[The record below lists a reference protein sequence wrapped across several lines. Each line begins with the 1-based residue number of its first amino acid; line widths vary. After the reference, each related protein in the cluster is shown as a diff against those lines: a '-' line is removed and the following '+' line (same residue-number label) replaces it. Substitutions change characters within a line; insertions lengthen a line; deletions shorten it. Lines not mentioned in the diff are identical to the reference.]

1 MKSMMFKLP
10 KTLSTVI
17 IERLNQNLWN
27 IEISSYLE
35 IFLCGFLNSK
45 FKFGRF
51 RTEIGRSTSFS
62 NRIHLNVFSH
72 QRGSGLSQIQ
82 YLYTKFC
89 EKPWKIGFHS
99 VGHVEYSTLV
109 EYSTGPEIST
119 IKKFVTSATFY
130 ILTVFSQLS

>member
-10 KTLSTVI
+10 KTLSIVI

-45 FKFGRF
+45 FKFGR
-51 RTEIGRSTSFS
+51 STSFS

-89 EKPWKIGFHS
+89 GKPWKIGFHS
-99 VGHVEYSTLV
+99 VWHVEYSTLV

-130 ILTVFSQLS
+130 ILTVFS